1 MLDWP
6 LQKGHCEVKLLN
18 QIGDNDHHIERGVY
32 QEKGHDKVIS
42 GSKVTC
48 GERSNPFMWG
58 SNQFISHD
66 HLLKKLLHV
75 STSKMIL
82 YSFKL
87 IIDYPRSVVINAY
100 GVMQIARMSCT
111 LLKNT

>member
-66 HLLKKLLHV
+66 HLLKRTPTCQYIKDD
-75 STSKMIL
+75 
-82 YSFKL
+82 
-87 IIDYPRSVVINAY
+87 IIFFQVDYRLP
-100 GVMQIARMSCT
+100 
-111 LLKNT
+111 